1 MYLNLLFV
9 KHEFKLNITFDDTK
23 GWVNYYGGE
32 FLLEYL
38 TEIQLEATPHET
50 YEFDRWSDGNT
61 DNPRT
66 MIIDRDIEL
75 TAYFREAS
83 EGIEDIHIDSSIPH
97 KIIIDGQVYI
107 LRGDKIYTLQ
117 GQEVK

>member
-1 MYLNLLFV
+1 M
-9 KHEFKLNITFDDTK
+9 
-23 GWVNYYGGE
+23 GSVNYSGE
-32 FLLEYL
+32 NQFYYQDV
-38 TEIQLEATPHET
+38 IRLEAYPSYER
-50 YEFDRWSDGNT
+50 YEFERWSDGNT
-61 DNPRT
+61 ENPRT
-66 MIIDRDIEL
+66 IIIDRDIEL

-117 GQEVK
+117 GQEIIVP